1 MWCKFGGI
9 LLQNSRLQNEIQA
22 VSPWFHLVAMWHRR
36 KEFPLFTDGSLVE
49 NITSPH
55 PVTNT
60 TMVYRFIW
68 LWDKQLM
75 PDKAHS
81 SWINYIYEHVLPSTF
96 SCSVYWH
103 YFVNA
108 WTFGWY
114 KLATP
119 LVIINTVLD
128 IYKKTNKNSGVKLLL
143 YHLSLAKFIPG
154 SLVHW
159 WKEVTVELHLL
170 GSNWFSVK
178 IYELFLIKNQLTTYT
193 WYKKTNA
200 IFK

>member
-1 MWCKFGGI
+1 
-9 LLQNSRLQNEIQA
+9 
-22 VSPWFHLVAMWHRR
+22 
-36 KEFPLFTDGSLVE
+36 
-49 NITSPH
+49 
-55 PVTNT
+55 
-60 TMVYRFIW
+60 
-68 LWDKQLM
+68 M

-108 WTFGWY
+108 WVFGWY

-128 IYKKTNKNSGVKLLL
+128 IYILYIYIYIYIKPLGVILLL

-154 SLVHW
+154 LLVHW
-159 WKEVTVELHLL
+159 WKFFTFELLL
-170 GSNWFSVK
+170 LVSICFLSTYMNWFLFKINQQHIPDTKNERYLQVSRIFWYTNVK
-178 IYELFLIKNQLTTYT
+178 K
-193 WYKKTNA
+193 
-200 IFK
+200 